1 MIRKLYSLVAGE
13 CCQDN
18 PDSPQN
24 QEILLGGHLYGMIIK
39 EKLFDYLNSIRVA
52 VSMDVNARKKVD
64 FNDST
69 CNKRYI

>member
-39 EKLFDYLNSIRVA
+39 EKLFDFLNGVRTIVN
-52 VSMDVNARKKVD
+52 MDVNAKRKVD
-64 FNDST
+64 FNSST
-69 CNKRYI
+69 C